1 VSRARPLWAVI
12 PAAGAGE
19 RFGGDV
25 PKQYLP
31 LLGRTVLEWA
41 IRPIQTRADVAGIVV
56 VIAAADE
63 YWPGICLSS
72 GRIQAVHGGPQRA
85 DSVLAGLDALSGKAD
100 ARDWV
105 LVHDAA
111 RPCLT
116 DEDLDRLVETAAETC
131 GGLLAAPVQDTLKA
145 ADNGSVARTVERE
158 GLWRALTP
166 QMFRI
171 GELASALHRAK
182 TSGFLAT
189 DEAAAMERMGHRPR
203 IVPGRADNIKIT
215 RPEDLALA
223 EFIISQSGVA

>member
-1 VSRARPLWAVI
+1 VSRTRPLWAVI

-41 IRPIQTRADVAGIVV
+41 IRPFQARADVAGIIVA
-56 VIAAADE
+56 ISAADDH
-63 YWPGICLSS
+63 WPGICLSS
-72 GRIQAVHGGPQRA
+72 DRIQAVQGGPQRA
-85 DSVLAGLDALSGKAD
+85 HSVLAGLNALSGKAD

-116 DEDLDRLVETAAETC
+116 DEDLDRLVDAAAESC

-145 ADNGSVARTVERE
+145 ADNGAVARTVDRE

-166 QMFRI
+166 QMFRME
-171 GELASALHRAK
+171 ELASALQRAE
-182 TSGFLAT
+182 TAGFLAT

-223 EFIISQSGVA
+223 EFIISQSGIA

>member
-1 VSRARPLWAVI
+1 MSRARPLWAVI

-72 GRIQAVHGGPQRA
+72 DRIQAVRGGRQRA

-116 DEDLDRLVETAAETC
+116 DEDLDRLVETAAGTC

-171 GELASALHRAK
+171 GELASALHRAE

>member
-1 VSRARPLWAVI
+1 MSRTRPLWAVV
-12 PAAGAGE
+12 PAAGAGQ
-19 RFGGDV
+19 RFGGCV

-41 IRPIQTRADVAGIVV
+41 IRPFLARSDVAGIVV
-56 VIAAADE
+56 AISPADE
-63 YWPGICLSS
+63 HWPGICPPS
-72 GRIQAVHGGPQRA
+72 GRVRAVHGGRQRA
-85 DSVLAGLDALSGKAD
+85 DSVLAGLTALSEDAD
-100 ARDWV
+100 VRDWA

-116 DEDLDRLVETAAETC
+116 DEDLDRLVDVAAEAG

-145 ADNGSVARTVERE
+145 ADDGRVARTVERE

-171 GELASALHRAK
+171 GELVSALRKAEQAA
-182 TSGFLAT
+182 FVAT
-189 DEAAAMERMGHRPR
+189 DEAAAMERAGYRPS

-223 EFIISQSGVA
+223 EFVLTQSGIA

>member
-1 VSRARPLWAVI
+1 MSRTRPLWAVI

-41 IRPIQTRADVAGIVV
+41 IRPFQARADVAVIIVA
-56 VIAAADE
+56 ISAADDH
-63 YWPGICLSS
+63 WPGICLSS
-72 GRIQAVHGGPQRA
+72 DRIQAVQGGPQRA
-85 DSVLAGLDALSGKAD
+85 HSVLAGLKALSGKAD

-116 DEDLDRLVETAAETC
+116 DEDLDRLVDAAAESC

-145 ADNGSVARTVERE
+145 ADNGAVARTVDRE

-166 QMFRI
+166 QMFRME
-171 GELASALHRAK
+171 ELASALQRAE
-182 TSGFLAT
+182 TAGFLAT

-223 EFIISQSGVA
+223 EFIISQSGIA